1 MPKATRRWTADELRA
16 ISANKTA
23 RWPTASPATIERLR
37 YEPRT
42 ALGPHNKGAAQV
54 VCQAE
59 PKPRQ
64 SRTKKPTTPERDI
77 LAACLQLLAVHPKV
91 AWAAR
96 QNTGGMALEGRF
108 VKFGMTGA
116 ADITGMLRGGR
127 RLEVECKRSGKM
139 PSPAQNAYLFMVN
152 KDGGWACWVDS
163 VSKLSD
169 LLNAL
174 P

>member
-1 MPKATRRWTADELRA
+1 MTKATRRWTAPEV
-16 ISANKTA
+16 
-23 RWPTASPATIERLR
+23 ERLR

-54 VCQAE
+54 CQAE

-64 SRTKKPTTPERDI
+64 SRAKKPTTPERDI

-96 QNTGGMALEGRF
+96 QNTGGFSDARGQY
-108 VKFGMTGA
+108 VKFGTKGA
-116 ADITGMLRGGR
+116 ADITGMLHGGR
-127 RLEVECKRSGKM
+127 RLEVECKRSGKI

-169 LLNAL
+169 LLNLL

>member
-1 MPKATRRWTADELRA
+1 MTKATRRWSQAELDALRRTRNA
-16 ISANKTA
+16 SVPN
-23 RWPTASPATIERLR
+23 ASPATKAAAV
-37 YEPRT
+37 PRS
-42 ALGPHNKGAAQV
+42 G
-54 VCQAE
+54 
-59 PKPRQ
+59 
-64 SRTKKPTTPERDI
+64 KPTTPERDI
-77 LAACLQLLAVHPKV
+77 LAGCLQLLAVHPKV

>member
-1 MPKATRRWTADELRA
+1 MPKATRRWTAPEV
-16 ISANKTA
+16 
-23 RWPTASPATIERLR
+23 ERLR

-42 ALGPHNKGAAQV
+42 ALGLHNKGAAQV

-64 SRTKKPTTPERDI
+64 SRAKKPTTPERDI

-127 RLEVECKRSGKM
+127 RLEVECKREGKR
-139 PSPAQNAYLFMVN
+139 PTADQNAYLLMVN
-152 KDGGWACWVDS
+152 KDGGWAVWVDS
-163 VSKLSD
+163 VDRLAM
-169 LLNAL
+169 LLNGIS